1 MVEFHVFLP
10 LDIASDGQ
18 PWPRAFA
25 EWRCAIMLR
34 PFTNQKPGHPLSET
48 RTKRAPIPLWLA
60 LLPLVLLICL
70 LALSVGLFSDNSS
83 YGPNQIGLLLAAG
96 AASLV
101 GLKLGIYWSDLEHA
115 MVEGITLALK
125 ACLILLAV
133 GSLIGSWMLAGTAPA
148 VIYFGLGILDPAWFY
163 PAALIICAL
172 VSLSIGSSWTTA
184 GTVGLALI
192 GIAQIMDLSTAATA
206 GAVISGAYF
215 GDKMSPL
222 SDTTNLS
229 PAMVGVDLFVHIRHM
244 AWTTGPSVLIA
255 LALFAIMGLNAKAG
269 QAPASEINAAR
280 DLLAQNFTI
289 GIPTLLPLA
298 LLLTLAMRKVPALP
312 SISIGALAGC
322 VVALIWQPDLVRHF
336 ADPDGTMSSWAASA
350 KGLLMA
356 LADGF
361 RIETGDAALDEL
373 LSRGGMSSM
382 LNTIWL
388 IMSAMCFGGV
398 MERTGLLQRIVDALM
413 SGVRGTGSL
422 IATTVFTCIGMNII
436 AADQYISIVLPGR
449 MYRLEFERRGL
460 APQNLSR
467 TLEDAGTMTSA
478 LVPWNTC
485 GAFMAA
491 TLGVPTLSYLPY
503 AFVNLLNPI
512 TAIIYGMT
520 NFTITPLD
528 KEEEKESA
536 PISA

>member
-1 MVEFHVFLP
+1 
-10 LDIASDGQ
+10 
-18 PWPRAFA
+18 
-25 EWRCAIMLR
+25 
-34 PFTNQKPGHPLSET
+34 LSKKSEQEVS
-48 RTKRAPIPLWLA
+48 IPLWLA
-60 LLPLVLLICL
+60 LLPLVLLISM

-83 YGPNQIGLLLAAG
+83 YGPNQIALLMASGVAG
-96 AASLV
+96 LV
-101 GLKLGIYWSDLEHA
+101 GLRLGLYWKDIEHA
-115 MVEGITLALK
+115 MAEGITLALR

-133 GSLIGSWMLAGTAPA
+133 GSLIGAWMLAGTAPA

-163 PAALIICAL
+163 PATLLICAV

-192 GIAQIMDLSTAATA
+192 GVAQIMGLSLPVTA

-229 PAMVGVDLFVHIRHM
+229 PAMVGTDLFVHIRHM
-244 AWTTGPSVLIA
+244 AWTTAPSVVIA
-255 LALFAIMGLNAKAG
+255 LIIFGAMGLSAQAG
-269 QAPASEINAAR
+269 QAPAGEINAAR
-280 DLLAQNFTI
+280 DLLAANYSI
-289 GIPTLLPLA
+289 GIPALLPLV
-298 LLLTLAMRKVPALP
+298 LLLALAMRKVPAFP

-336 ADPDGTMSSWAASA
+336 ADPDGALPAWAASV
-350 KGLLMA
+350 KGLFMA

-361 RIETGDAALDEL
+361 TIQTGDAALDEL

-388 IMSAMCFGGV
+388 IISAMCFGGV

-413 SGVRGTGSL
+413 KGVRGTGSL
-422 IATTVFTCIGMNII
+422 ITTTVLTCIGMNIV
-436 AADQYISIVLPGR
+436 AADQYIAIVLPGR
-449 MYRLEFERRGL
+449 MYRMEFQRRGL

-503 AFVNLLNPI
+503 AFVNLMNPVI
-512 TAIIYGMT
+512 AIIYGVT
-520 NFTITPLD
+520 HFTITPL
-528 KEEEKESA
+528 EEETEA
-536 PISA
+536 EPAEA

>member
-1 MVEFHVFLP
+1 
-10 LDIASDGQ
+10 
-18 PWPRAFA
+18 
-25 EWRCAIMLR
+25 MLR
-34 PFTNQKPGHPLSET
+34 PSTNQKPGRDLTET
-48 RTKRAPIPLWLA
+48 KKTEVPIPLWLA
-60 LLPLVLLICL
+60 LLPLALLICL

-83 YGPNQIGLLLAAG
+83 YGPNQIALLLAAG

-148 VIYFGLGILDPAWFY
+148 VIYIGLGILDPAWFY

-229 PAMVGVDLFVHIRHM
+229 PAMVGADLFVHIRHM
-244 AWTTGPSVLIA
+244 AWTTGPSVIIA
-255 LALFAIMGLNAKAG
+255 LFLFAMMGLNAKAG

-280 DLLAQNFTI
+280 DLLEQNFAI
-289 GIPTLLPLA
+289 GIPTLVPLA
-298 LLLTLAMRKVPALP
+298 LLLTLAMRKVPAFP
-312 SISIGALAGC
+312 AISIGALAGC

-336 ADPDGTMSSWAASA
+336 GDPEGTMSSWTASA

-361 RIETGDAALDEL
+361 SIETGDASLDEL

-382 LNTIWL
+382 PNTIWL

-413 SGVRGTGSL
+413 KGVRGTGSL
-422 IATTVFTCIGMNII
+422 ITTTVLTCIGMNII

-520 NFTITPLD
+520 NFKITPLAD
-528 KEEEKESA
+528 EAKPEPA
-536 PISA
+536 PAGT

>member
-1 MVEFHVFLP
+1 M
-10 LDIASDGQ
+10 
-18 PWPRAFA
+18 
-25 EWRCAIMLR
+25 
-34 PFTNQKPGHPLSET
+34 
-48 RTKRAPIPLWLA
+48 
-60 LLPLVLLICL
+60 
-70 LALSVGLFSDNSS
+70 
-83 YGPNQIGLLLAAG
+83 AG

-101 GLKLGIYWSDLEHA
+101 GLHLGIYWSDLEHA

-184 GTVGLALI
+184 GTVGLALV

-229 PAMVGVDLFVHIRHM
+229 PAMVGADLFVHIRHM
-244 AWTTGPSVLIA
+244 AWTTGPSVIIA
-255 LALFAIMGLNAKAG
+255 LSLFAIMGLNAKAG

-280 DLLAQNFTI
+280 DLLEQNFTI
-289 GIPTLLPLA
+289 GIPTLVPLA
-298 LLLTLAMRKVPALP
+298 LLLTLAMRKVPAFP
-312 SISIGALAGC
+312 AISIGALAGC

-336 ADPDGTMSSWAASA
+336 GDPDGTMSSWAASA

-361 RIETGDAALDEL
+361 SIETGDTSLDEL

-398 MERTGLLQRIVDALM
+398 MERTGLLQRIVDQLM
-413 SGVRGTGSL
+413 KGVRGTGSL

-436 AADQYISIVLPGR
+436 AADQYIAIVLPGR

-520 NFTITPLD
+520 NFKITPLA
-528 KEEEKESA
+528 KEEEQEAA
-536 PISA
+536 PAGA

>member
-1 MVEFHVFLP
+1 MLCYYSPASSRPKAIHKPLP
-10 LDIASDGQ
+10 KQHEKKKA
-18 PWPRAFA
+18 
-25 EWRCAIMLR
+25 
-34 PFTNQKPGHPLSET
+34 
-48 RTKRAPIPLWLA
+48 IPLWLA
-60 LLPLVLLICL
+60 LLLLVLLISM

-83 YGPNQIGLLLAAG
+83 YGPNQIALLLAAG
-96 AASLV
+96 IASLV
-101 GLKLGIYWSDLEHA
+101 GLRLGLYGKDLEHA
-115 MVEGITLALK
+115 MVEGITLALR

-184 GTVGLALI
+184 GAIGLALI
-192 GIAQIMDLSTAATA
+192 GIAQIMGLSLPVTA

-229 PAMVGVDLFVHIRHM
+229 PAMVGADLFVHIRHM

-255 LALFAIMGLNAKAG
+255 LVIFAVMGLNAEAG
-269 QAPASEINAAR
+269 QAPAGEINAAR
-280 DLLAQNFTI
+280 DLLERNFSI
-289 GIPTLLPLA
+289 GIPALLPLA
-298 LLLTLAMRKVPALP
+298 LLLTLAMRKVPAFP

-322 VVALIWQPDLVRHF
+322 VVALIWQPDLVRNF
-336 ADPDGTMSSWAASA
+336 ADPDGGLPAWAASI
-350 KGLLMA
+350 KGLFMA

-361 RIETGDAALDEL
+361 SIETGDAALDEL

-413 SGVRGTGSL
+413 KGVRGTGSL
-422 IATTVFTCIGMNII
+422 ITTTVLTCIGMNVI
-436 AADQYISIVLPGR
+436 AADQYIAIVLPGR

-503 AFVNLLNPI
+503 AFVNLLNPVI
-512 TAIIYGMT
+512 AIIYGMT
-520 NFTITPLD
+520 NFTIKPLEP
-528 KEEEKESA
+528 EEEQAAALRQLQED
-536 PISA
+536 

>member
-1 MVEFHVFLP
+1 MNPPEK
-10 LDIASDGQ
+10 DA
-18 PWPRAFA
+18 R
-25 EWRCAIMLR
+25 
-34 PFTNQKPGHPLSET
+34 
-48 RTKRAPIPLWLA
+48 IPLWLA
-60 LLPLVLLICL
+60 LIPLAILISML
-70 LALSVGLFSDNSS
+70 SLSVSLFGDNSS
-83 YGPNQIGLLLAAG
+83 YGPNQIGLLLSAG
-96 AASLV
+96 VAGII
-101 GLKLGIYWSDLEHA
+101 GLYLGESWSDLEHA
-115 MVEGITLALK
+115 MVEGISLALK

-148 VIYFGLGILDPAWFY
+148 VIYFGLGILDPSWFY

-192 GIAQIMDLSTAATA
+192 GIAQIMDLSTAVTA

-229 PAMVGVDLFVHIRHM
+229 PAMVGADLFAHIRHM
-244 AWTTGPSVLIA
+244 AWTTGPSVIIA
-255 LALFAIMGLNAKAG
+255 LVLFAIMGLNAKAG
-269 QAPASEINAAR
+269 RAPAGEIDAAR
-280 DLLAQNFTI
+280 NLLSQNYAI

-298 LLLTLAMRKVPALP
+298 LLLTLAMRKVPAFP
-312 SISIGALAGC
+312 SIAIGALAGC
-322 VVALIWQPDLVRHF
+322 VVALIWQPELVRHF
-336 ADPDGTMSSWAASA
+336 ADPEGTMTPWMASA
-350 KGLLMA
+350 KGLLMS

-361 RIETGDAALDEL
+361 RIETGDAGLDEL

-398 MERTGLLQRIVDALM
+398 MEKTGLLQRIVDQLM
-413 SGVRGTGSL
+413 KGVRGTGSL

-503 AFVNLLNPI
+503 AFVNLLNPV
-512 TAIIYGMT
+512 TAIIYGIT
-520 NFTITPLD
+520 NFTITPLE
-528 KEEEKESA
+528 KPEEKESERA
-536 PISA
+536 EA